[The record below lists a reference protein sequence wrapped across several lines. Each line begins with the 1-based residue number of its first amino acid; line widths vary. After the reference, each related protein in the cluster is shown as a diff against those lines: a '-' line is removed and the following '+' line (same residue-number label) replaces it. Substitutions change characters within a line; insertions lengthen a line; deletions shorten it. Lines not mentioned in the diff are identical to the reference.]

1 MASTNNMPD
10 ILTVARSSIIKKHIE
25 RQSAIQEELKD
36 ILGMLSEP
44 VLEYISRTGDGRDN
58 DQVSRA
64 YCLKKIS
71 EGKTKK
77 EAIPI

>member
-1 MASTNNMPD
+1 MPD

-25 RQSAIQEELKD
+25 RQSAMQEELKD